1 MPLTTATGILAML
14 EEKDPKLKGYALKC
28 MNRLMDEYWPE
39 FAESEFIRKVEI
51 FHESNVYPAEER
63 QLAALVAAKI
73 YYNLNSMDQALHCAL
88 GAGSVLDLSER
99 SEFVRTMLSYCIDMY
114 VKQRQESTEKKQGD
128 GPVSDPR
135 LEKLV
140 NRLIQQ
146 CFEHHQY
153 KQAMGLGIEARRLDV
168 FEKAITESGDQR
180 NMLGY
185 GMRVAMALV
194 QQRQFRTDVFSKLVS
209 LYVNIQPPD
218 YINMVQCLIFME
230 RPTEVAEVLARLLEK
245 SDEQRLMAY
254 QLAFDLYENGTQQFL
269 HTVRAALREKTTGA
283 VSAAKEAGDKLDTI
297 LSGQLAIQLHLQF
310 LIRNN
315 KADLMILKQVK
326 DVIRNS
332 VSHNATIIANAFMHC
347 GTTSDTFLRDNLE
360 WLGRATNW
368 AKFSATASLGVIHH
382 GHEKD
387 PLKLMST
394 YLPKDGTPGT
404 YAEGGGLYAL
414 GLIHAN
420 HGSQSIIEYLQEQL
434 TAANN
439 DILKHGGCLGLG
451 LAAMSTGRDDIYEA
465 LKGML
470 FQDDAITGEAAAV
483 AMGLVMLGSAN
494 KKAIDDMVLYAHET
508 QHEKILRGLAVGL
521 ALVMF
526 GRLEEADT
534 LILQLSD
541 DKDPIMR
548 RCAMYTIAM
557 AYCGSGNNE
566 AIRRLLH
573 VAVSDT
579 DNDVRRSAVIGI
591 GFLLFRHPEQC
602 PSAVDLLAES
612 YNPHVRYGAALA
624 LGIAC
629 AGTGSR
635 EAIAILEPMLND
647 TVNYVRQGVYIA
659 SAMILMQ
666 HNEETAPKSKE
677 FREKY
682 KKAIEDK
689 HEDVMAKY
697 GAILALGIIDAGG
710 RNVTISAQTRTGHT
724 SLPTVVGL
732 FVFTQFWYWFPFAH
746 FLSMAFTPTC
756 LIALN
761 KDLKMPKINFKS
773 NAEPKKFAYPP
784 PVEEKQSKTVEK
796 VQTAVLSITAKQR
809 RKDELK
815 KMKEEKSEDKMEVE
829 EAAPEAVAPAVPV
842 VEKMD
847 EDVVKVEEPPKDY
860 EILVNP
866 ARVMNAQLRVMT
878 LTDDSSRYR
887 PLKPI
892 TTGGIIML
900 ADSSSEAE
908 TIVENLAAS
917 GPKYEGEE
925 VEPSPP
931 EPFEYDE

>member
-14 EEKDPKLKGYALKC
+14 DEKDPKLKRYALAS
-28 MNRLMDEYWPE
+28 MNRLMEEYWPE
-39 FAESEFIRKVEI
+39 FAESEFIRKVEV
-51 FHESNVYPAEER
+51 FQESKENPNEER
-63 QLAALVAAKI
+63 QLAALVASKI
-73 YYNLNSMDQALHCAL
+73 YYHLNSLEQALQSAL
-88 GAGSVLDLSER
+88 GAEAILDLTER
-99 SEFVRTMLSYCIDMY
+99 SEFIRTILARCIDIY
-114 VKQRQESTEKKQGD
+114 IKQRQESVEHRQGD
-128 GPVSDPR
+128 GPEADPR

-146 CFEHHQY
+146 CFDHRQY

-168 FEKAITESGDQR
+168 FEKAVTESGDQR
-180 NMLGY
+180 GMLGY
-185 GMRVAMALV
+185 GMRIAMSLV
-194 QQRQFRTDVFSKLVS
+194 QHRQFRSDLFSKLVS
-209 LYVNIQPPD
+209 LYVNVHPPD

-230 RPTEVAEVLARLLEK
+230 RPNEVAEILARLLEK
-245 SDEQRLMAY
+245 DDQRLMAY
-254 QLAFDLYENGTQQFL
+254 QLGFDLYENGTQQLL
-269 HTVRAALREKTTGA
+269 HSIRLALKDKGTGVVGPVKDA
-283 VSAAKEAGDKLDTI
+283 MEKLDTI
-297 LSGQLAIQLHLQF
+297 LSGQTTIQLHLQF

-315 KADLMILKQVK
+315 HTDLVILKHTK
-326 DVIRNS
+326 DAVRNS
-332 VSHNATIIANAFMHC
+332 VNHNAAIVANGFMNC
-347 GTTSDTFLRDNLE
+347 GTTSDVFLRDNLE

-368 AKFSATASLGVIHH
+368 AKFSATASLGVIHR

-394 YLPKDGTPGT
+394 YLPKDAGAGS

-420 HGSQSIIEYLQEQL
+420 HGTEQIVDYLSEQL
-434 TAANN
+434 KAASNEMVR
-439 DILKHGGCLGLG
+439 HGGCLGLG
-451 LAAMSTGRDDIYEA
+451 LAAMSTARDDIYEL
-465 LKGML
+465 LKQNL
-470 FQDDAITGEAAAV
+470 FQDDAITGEAASV
-483 AMGLVMLGSAN
+483 AMGLVMLGSHNA
-494 KKAIDDMVLYAHET
+494 KAVEDMVTYAHET
-508 QHEKILRGLAVGL
+508 QHEKILRGLAVAL

-526 GRLEEADT
+526 GRLEEADP
-534 LILQLSD
+534 LITQLMD

-557 AYCGSGNNE
+557 AYCGTGNNE
-566 AIRRLLH
+566 AIRKLLH

-579 DNDVRRSAVIGI
+579 DNDVRRSAVLGI

-602 PSAVDLLAES
+602 PGAVDLLAES

-635 EAIAILEPMLND
+635 EAISILEPMLND

-666 HNEETAPKSKE
+666 HNEETCPKSKE

-682 KKAIEDK
+682 RKAIDDK
-689 HEDVMAKY
+689 HEDVMARF
-697 GAILALGIIDAGG
+697 GAIVAQGIIDAGG

-732 FVFTQFWYWFPFAH
+732 FVFTQFWYWFPFTH

-761 KDLKMPKINFKS
+761 KDLKMPKINLKS
-773 NAEPKKFAYPP
+773 AAEPKKFAYPP
-784 PVEEKQSKTVEK
+784 PAEEKKSHTVEK

-815 KMKEEKSEDKMEVE
+815 KMSDSGKSDDKMDVDEDKKEEGKADGKDEVTKME
-829 EAAPEAVAPAVPV
+829 EA
-842 VEKMD
+842 
-847 EDVVKVEEPPKDY
+847 PKDHL
-860 EILVNP
+860 ILQNP
-866 ARVMNAQLRVMT
+866 ARVMNAQLRVMSVADET
-878 LTDDSSRYR
+878 RYR

-892 TTGGIIML
+892 STGGIIML
-900 ADSSSEAE
+900 ADTSLEPE
-908 TIVENLAAS
+908 EIVESLAPS

-925 VEPSPP
+925 QEPTPP
-931 EPFEYDE
+931 EPFEYVEE